1 MNDLELEKRI
11 AANRADYE
19 AYFGKPCKHFVCPIL
34 GRDEDVEM
42 CRGHMVTLAQ
52 SDIWIPQRK
61 DVDNFYGS
69 VVEADLA
76 TVVEDRGKDPWQL
89 LLDPEKRPKHR
100 FKMAHDGKPVGY
112 YFPKPSHEPVKY
124 HIRLE
129 VRNGDDET
137 ICNIGIKK
145 SASEFLAAENTRLD
159 LVVERDFRP
168 PVLAAMLKAAHLTM
182 FRMLG
187 YDHVD
192 SPGGRFV
199 ADILKVFFE
208 KHGGSHSAAKGDVDP
223 YFARFNSM
231 VAPLVA
237 HGEGFLKGTA
247 EDNVLIACH
256 AATQGIFAIGVIVK
270 VNQDRFCVFLPSD
283 QAIDVYFSFLNE
295 PPPFVT
301 ARIMQ
306 FCDGSDGKG
315 QRWEAAPS
323 TRQILLNQQMPEPEG
338 AGANAV

>member
-76 TVVEDRGKDPWQL
+76 TVVEDRGRDPWQL
-89 LLDPEKRPKHR
+89 FLDPHKHPQHH
-100 FKMAHDGKPVGY
+100 FKMEHDGKPVEF
-112 YFPKPSHEPVKY
+112 YFPKPSHQPVEN

-129 VRNGDDET
+129 FRNANDET
-137 ICNIGIKK
+137 ISNIGIKK
-145 SASEFLAAENTRLD
+145 SASAFLAADNTRLD
-159 LVVERDFRP
+159 LYVERDFRP
-168 PVLAAMLKAAHLTM
+168 PVVAAMLKAAHLTM

-187 YDHVD
+187 YDHID
-192 SPGGRFV
+192 SPGGRYL
-199 ADILKVFFE
+199 AHILKDFFE
-208 KHGGSHSAAKGDVDP
+208 KHDGMHSPAKRDVDP

-231 VAPLVA
+231 IAPLVA
-237 HGEGFLKGTA
+237 H
-247 EDNVLIACH
+247 
-256 AATQGIFAIGVIVK
+256 
-270 VNQDRFCVFLPSD
+270 
-283 QAIDVYFSFLNE
+283 
-295 PPPFVT
+295 
-301 ARIMQ
+301 
-306 FCDGSDGKG
+306 
-315 QRWEAAPS
+315 
-323 TRQILLNQQMPEPEG
+323 
-338 AGANAV
+338 